1 MVTLCPAP
9 PQFTPEGTIKVS
21 GFESSAETSCER
33 LFEAT
38 FLGGYRE
45 IMWLNICSWNKKTK
59 ERPQLITGKIQNI
72 SVSLARDFSVNV
84 IVIHAPTACR
94 NKTLN
99 PPGVRMSEKV
109 CVYLRWSV
117 FGARGKGEW
126 GSGYGGARSSGNRSW
141 GFLAERQVP
150 TPSHQ
155 LTWFSHT
162 PRPDSGTQVSHGDL
176 SESLHV
182 DLFNLIWN

>member
-117 FGARGKGEW
+117 FGREEKESEVRVTAELDPQVT
-126 GSGYGGARSSGNRSW
+126 GAEASSQNDRFPHPPISSPG
-141 GFLAERQVP
+141 
-150 TPSHQ
+150 
-155 LTWFSHT
+155 SHT
-162 PRPDSGTQVSHGDL
+162 LLVLTPALRYHT
-176 SESLHV
+176 ETRRSLCM
-182 DLFNLIWN
+182 